1 MSDHLVGNNSKNPD
15 RNQLQ
20 QQDAFCA
27 AIVSVT
33 ATSDKAKNIEQAF
46 AAARE
51 AVHEG
56 ASWIVLPEMFAFHG
70 PYSDLWQNAEFSD
83 GPLNQRLAAF
93 ANEHKVIL
101 FAGSVAERPEGST
114 AGKVYNSQFVF
125 DRTGQLLAK
134 YRKTHLFNLKDSNG
148 QSLYCESDGYLSG
161 AELVSFQVDG
171 WTVGL
176 ATCYDL
182 RFPGVFERLAKNGPL
197 DCLVIPA
204 AFTFQTGAYHW
215 ELLLRARAVEQL
227 CYVVAPNQVG
237 VHSPGKQSF
246 GHGLIVDPWGTT
258 IADTG
263 HLPGMAMATI
273 KKDRIIACR
282 SQLPVL
288 ENRRPELYR

>member
-1 MSDHLVGNNSKNPD
+1 MSDALMGHNFQNHDLKQ
-15 RNQLQ
+15 NQETVRV
-20 QQDAFCA
+20 
-27 AIVSVT
+27 AIISIT
-33 ATSDKAKNIEQAF
+33 ATSDKEKNIEKAF

-56 ASWIVLPEMFAFHG
+56 AAWVVLPEMFAYHG
-70 PYSDLWQNAEFSD
+70 PYSDLWQNAEFPD

-93 ANEHKVIL
+93 ARDHNIVL
-101 FAGSVAERPEGST
+101 FAGSVAERPEGS
-114 AGKVYNSQFVF
+114 AKGKVYNTQFIF
-125 DRTGQLLAK
+125 GRTGNLLAK
-134 YRKTHLFNLKDSNG
+134 YRKTHLFNLKDSHG

-161 AELVSFQVDG
+161 SELVSLKVDG
-171 WTVGL
+171 WHIGL

-182 RFPGVFERLAKNGPL
+182 RFPGVFERLARNGRL
-197 DCLVIPA
+197 DCLIIPA

-237 VHSPGKQSF
+237 LHSPGKQSY

-263 HLPGMAMATI
+263 HLPGLAIATI
-273 KKDRIIACR
+273 KKDCIMACR
-282 SQLPVL
+282 NQLPAL
-288 ENRRPELYR
+288 DNRRPELYGL